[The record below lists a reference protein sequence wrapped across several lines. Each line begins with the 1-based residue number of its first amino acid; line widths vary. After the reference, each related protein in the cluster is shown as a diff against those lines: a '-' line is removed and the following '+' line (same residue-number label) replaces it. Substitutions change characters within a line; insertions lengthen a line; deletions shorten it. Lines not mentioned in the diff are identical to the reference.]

1 VNPPPKPGMAAA
13 GRGRTQNPKRIA
25 KYVLLLFFEGWF
37 VWREN
42 LTPPPRHVNN
52 LSEKDF
58 FAESIC
64 DRTKWPK
71 DVGGYIRE
79 VHLSEK

>member
-1 VNPPPKPGMAAA
+1 MEKKFDPPPS
-13 GRGRTQNPKRIA
+13 
-25 KYVLLLFFEGWF
+25 
-37 VWREN
+37 
-42 LTPPPRHVNN
+42 HVNN

-79 VHLSEK
+79 VHLSGK